1 VHGPGMQ
8 PLITVGSHTGGG
20 GHASASTPAGG
31 TAHAVPGQAVA
42 PTTWQVNPFVQSLSA
57 VQEAGSAPAVRAT
70 PSEPS
75 AKRAASE
82 PRKKK

>member
-1 VHGPGMQ
+1 MQ

-20 GHASASTPAGG
+20 GQASASTPAGG
-31 TAHAVPGQAVA
+31 TAHAVPAQGVA

-57 VQEAGSAPAVRAT
+57 MQFGSAPAVRAT

-75 AKRAASE
+75 ANRVASE
-82 PRKKK
+82 PGKKK